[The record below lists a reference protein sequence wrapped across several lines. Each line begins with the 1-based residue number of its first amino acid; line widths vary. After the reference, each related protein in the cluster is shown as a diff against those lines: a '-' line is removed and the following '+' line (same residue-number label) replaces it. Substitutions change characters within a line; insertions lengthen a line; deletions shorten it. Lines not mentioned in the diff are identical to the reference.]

1 MFKTETLIRSL
12 IIAALTAV
20 AAGASPVV
28 ADVRLNYDTGIDA
41 RATANGIAALNVRP
55 NAPSKVPAEMARLFP
70 ASHRAESL
78 RFFNNALR
86 KYPKRAEALQ
96 ITNPYNVAE
105 AFYYATYQA
114 YRLYNGQVPTTLPDI
129 YATRWKILPAF
140 GRMGWLVD
148 APESTH
154 RTLFDR
160 YVIWGSIFEEGL
172 RPQTSAAER
181 AKARDFAAT
190 FIRGQ
195 LGVDPDRYNLMTL
208 TCVDSRTGRSVC
220 ATP

>member
-20 AAGASPVV
+20 AAGASPAV

-140 GRMGWLVD
+140 GRMGWLVA
-148 APESTH
+148 APESPH

-160 YVIWGSIFEEGL
+160 YDAHL
-172 RPQTSAAER
+172 RRFTHRPLRLRNALAFFRPVRRADSNARRCLFAQSA
-181 AKARDFAAT
+181 
-190 FIRGQ
+190 
-195 LGVDPDRYNLMTL
+195 V
-208 TCVDSRTGRSVC
+208 
-220 ATP
+220 